1 MDKQNKPVFCL
12 NLPCQGSENVSL
24 DTAGMQLD
32 NWDALH
38 LTSPRLL
45 TQATKLDEVF
55 KLTSLGSPYRLNSQ
69 IFSSESGGESSSVA
83 AATPSCVEF
92 EDGKEE
98 SSYYFQEFECLA
110 PFAEFK
116 SSVMEGNCSLSNE
129 QDFGACNGLF
139 NEKMRLDS
147 SATCQKRF
155 IMFDQTG
162 SRGRIIFHPSQF
174 SMMLPNS
181 TIYKAQINPNSMVS
195 EEIKKLAVPVEGKY
209 SDWETLSTP
218 YNETLL
224 VSAFAAL
231 QKIREDRFNS
241 LSPVNFGTEF
251 IHYSAEGEESTGRLS
266 YDGASQAKNGSS
278 HSQFHEDTEDLEAL
292 LCSDDEESSTGHSP
306 SEVIGNNGH
315 LSLEEDNSDVTSGIP
330 AKRRRIDFMANGEQ
344 AVDYTPAPASFEDFD
359 NISMTNEIYPLVR
372 SPDIS
377 VVDTSSWDIVNQPKF
392 SADIYDDNYSQN
404 LLCGYSCHSIHRE
417 YSSKGS
423 GNEQMQ
429 SVKCLLGHSGSAK
442 NSRKGKIKRT
452 VKLLKSILPGGD
464 CMDTAIV
471 LDEAIQYVR
480 LLQQKVKKLEAN
492 QG

>member
-12 NLPCQGSENVSL
+12 NLPCQSSENVSL
-24 DTAGMQLD
+24 DTAVLPWVQLD
-32 NWDALH
+32 NWDTPN
-38 LTSPRLL
+38 LTSPRPL

-55 KLTSLGSPYRLNSQ
+55 KSTSVGSPHLLNSQ

-83 AATPSCVEF
+83 AATPSCEEF

-98 SSYYFQEFECLA
+98 SSYYFQEFEFLA
-110 PFAEFK
+110 PFAEFR

-155 IMFDQTG
+155 ILFDQAG

-181 TIYKAQINPNSMVS
+181 TISKTQINPNSMVS
-195 EEIKKLAVPVEGKY
+195 EEIMKLEVPVEGKY
-209 SDWETLSTP
+209 SDWETLSPP

-231 QKIREDRFNS
+231 QKVREDRFNS
-241 LSPVNFGTEF
+241 LSPATFGNEF
-251 IHYSAEGEESTGRLS
+251 IHYSAEGEESTGRVS
-266 YDGASQAKNGSS
+266 YDGASQAKSGSS

-306 SEVIGNNGH
+306 SEVTGNNGH
-315 LSLEEDNSDVTSGIP
+315 LSIEEDNNDVTSGIP
-330 AKRRRIDFMANGEQ
+330 AKRRRIDVMANGEQ
-344 AVDYTPAPASFEDFD
+344 AVDYIPASIEEFD
-359 NISMTNEIYPLVR
+359 NISITNEKYQ

-377 VVDTSSWDIVNQPKF
+377 VVDTSSWDMDNQPKF
-392 SADIYDDNYSQN
+392 SADIYDDNYSHN
-404 LLCGYSCHSIHRE
+404 LLCGYSCHGIHGE

-423 GNEQMQ
+423 GDEHMQ

-452 VKLLKSILPGGD
+452 VRLLKSIIPGGD

-492 QG
+492 QN

>member
-12 NLPCQGSENVSL
+12 NLPCEGSENVRL
-24 DTAGMQLD
+24 DTAILPWVQLE
-32 NWDALH
+32 NWHAPN
-38 LTSPRLL
+38 LTSPRPL
-45 TQATKLDEVF
+45 THAAKLDEVF
-55 KLTSLGSPYRLNSQ
+55 KSTSVGSPCHLNSQ
-69 IFSSESGGESSSVA
+69 IFSSDSGGESSSVA
-83 AATPSCVEF
+83 AATPSYEEL
-92 EDGKEE
+92 EDGKDE

-110 PFAEFK
+110 PFAEFR
-116 SSVMEGNCSLSNE
+116 SSCPLPNE
-129 QDFGACNGLF
+129 QDFGVCNGLF
-139 NEKMRLDS
+139 PEKMRLDS

-181 TIYKAQINPNSMVS
+181 TTSKAQINANSMVS
-195 EEIKKLAVPVEGKY
+195 EEIMKLEVPVEGKY
-209 SDWETLSTP
+209 SDWETLSAP
-218 YNETLL
+218 YNETLV

-231 QKIREDRFNS
+231 QKMREDRWNS
-241 LSPVNFGTEF
+241 LSPVNFGNEF
-251 IHYSAEGEESTGRLS
+251 IHCSAEGEESTSRVS
-266 YDGASQAKNGSS
+266 YYGVSQAKSGSS

-306 SEVIGNNGH
+306 SEVTGNNGH
-315 LSLEEDNSDVTSGIP
+315 MSTEEDNTDVTSGVP
-330 AKRRRIDFMANGEQ
+330 SKRRRIDVMANGEQ
-344 AVDYTPAPASFEDFD
+344 EVDYIPASIKESD
-359 NISMTNEIYPLVR
+359 NRSMTNEKYCL
-372 SPDIS
+372 PDIS
-377 VVDTSSWDIVNQPKF
+377 VVDTSSWDMGNQLKF
-392 SADIYDDNYSQN
+392 SADIYDDHYNES
-404 LLCGYSCHSIHRE
+404 LLCGYSCHGIHGD

-452 VKLLKSILPGGD
+452 VKLLKSIIPGGD

-471 LDEAIQYVR
+471 LDEAIQYLR

-492 QG
+492 QH